1 MQENKEERIMKQIK
15 LRNRKKRM
23 ERKQEEVQKSD
34 SIGTDNDAL
43 SKIKRLREEQ

>member
-1 MQENKEERIMKQIK
+1 
-15 LRNRKKRM
+15 M
-23 ERKQEEVQKSD
+23 ERKREEVQKND